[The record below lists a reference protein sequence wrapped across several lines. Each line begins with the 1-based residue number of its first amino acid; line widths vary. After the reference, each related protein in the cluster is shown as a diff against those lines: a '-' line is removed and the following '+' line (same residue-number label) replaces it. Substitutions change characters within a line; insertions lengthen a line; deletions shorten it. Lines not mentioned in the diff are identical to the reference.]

1 MPNHHSK
8 TENTQLLSKSPESSK
23 STSSE
28 KKNSTSKKISK
39 KKILRILITWLFIP
53 LIIDVINILLL
64 NDILPYFWL
73 AREISWAAVI
83 ATFVIWTIYGTIA
96 WYITKKI
103 RNKKEK
109 SELSH
114 K

>member
-1 MPNHHSK
+1 MDMKN
-8 TENTQLLSKSPESSK
+8 
-23 STSSE
+23 
-28 KKNSTSKKISK
+28 KKPKLKKIA
-39 KKILRILITWLFIP
+39 RILITWLFIP
-53 LIIDVINILLL
+53 LIIDVINIFLL

-103 RNKKEK
+103 LNKKEK
-109 SELSH
+109 SDCPKS